1 VELLIQ
7 IFDNFLAGLTTSE
20 GRVSAVLDEGQ
31 KLIEQNNPEKTKIL
45 LKIDETK
52 QQWED
57 LKELAH
63 ARQDALA
70 GAKQVHMFDR
80 TADETISWIQEK
92 ETALSSDGYGHD
104 LETIQTLVRKHQGFE
119 TDLAAVKEQVEC
131 LMEEASRLIEL
142 FPDARVHIDVKHQE
156 AEAAWVEL
164 LEKAAQRRSKLAQAE
179 QLQAYLG
186 KYRELI
192 SWINEMVA
200 KVTAPELAKDVPGA
214 ETLISRHN
222 EYKSEIDTREEAFEK
237 FYRTGQGLIEQGHFL
252 AKEIEDKISVLQQ
265 RQQILKDTW
274 QQRRQIYEQ
283 NLDTQLFK
291 RDAET
296 LENWII
302 NREPMLHDEKL
313 GESIA
318 QVEELIRK
326 HEDFEKT
333 IEAQEER
340 FSALRRITMA
350 SLLFNMMKNKRYLPY
365 EKLNIMNICVAGRSF
380 PEATGSGTGRA
391 SSRERTC
398 GTCKDRRKETQRSAE
413 DNRGAEARGR
423 T

>member
-31 KLIEQNNPEKTKIL
+31 RLIEQNNPEKTKIL

-156 AEAAWVEL
+156 AEAAWIEL

-222 EYKSEIDTREEAFEK
+222 EYKSEIDAREEAFEK

-302 NREPMLHDEKL
+302 NREPMLQDGKL

-340 FSALRRITMA
+340 FSALKRITMV
-350 SLLFNMMKNKRYLPY
+350 SLLFNVIKNKRYFMKNLI
-365 EKLNIMNICVAGRSF
+365 L
-380 PEATGSGTGRA
+380 
-391 SSRERTC
+391 
-398 GTCKDRRKETQRSAE
+398 
-413 DNRGAEARGR
+413 
-423 T
+423 

>member
-1 VELLIQ
+1 MEHVELLIQ

-20 GRVSAVLDEGQ
+20 GRVSAVLDAGQ
-31 KLIEQNNPEKTKIL
+31 RLIEQNNPEKSKIL

-57 LKELAH
+57 LKELAN
-63 ARQDALA
+63 ARQEALA

-92 ETALSSDGYGHD
+92 EATLSSDGYGHD
-104 LETIQTLVRKHQGFE
+104 LETIQALVRKHQGFE

-131 LMEEASRLIEL
+131 LMVEASRLIEL
-142 FPDARVHIDVKHQE
+142 FPDARIHIDVKHQE
-156 AEAAWVEL
+156 AETAWGEL
-164 LEKAAQRRSKLAQAE
+164 LEKAAQRGSKLAQAE

-186 KYRELI
+186 EYRELM

-200 KVTAPELAKDVPGA
+200 KVTAPELARDVPGA
-214 ETLISRHN
+214 EALISRHN

-237 FYRTGQGLIEQGHFL
+237 FYRTGQELIQQGHFL
-252 AKEIEDKISVLQQ
+252 GKEIEEKISVLQQ

-274 QQRRQIYEQ
+274 QQRRLIYEQ

-296 LENWII
+296 LENWIV
-302 NREPMLHDEKL
+302 NREPMLQEGKL
-313 GESIA
+313 GDSIS

-333 IEAQEER
+333 IEAQEDR
-340 FSALRRITMA
+340 FSALKRITMV
-350 SLLFNMMKNKRYLPY
+350 SFLRY
-365 EKLNIMNICVAGRSF
+365 
-380 PEATGSGTGRA
+380 
-391 SSRERTC
+391 
-398 GTCKDRRKETQRSAE
+398 DE
-413 DNRGAEARGR
+413 DSEII
-423 T
+423 

>member
-1 VELLIQ
+1 MKIAASEDYGCDVEHVELLIQ

-31 KLIEQNNPEKTKIL
+31 RLIEQNNPEKSDIL
-45 LKIDETK
+45 NKIDETK
-52 QQWED
+52 LQWED

-92 ETALSSDGYGHD
+92 EAALNSDDYGQD
-104 LETIQTLVRKHQGFE
+104 LEASQALVRKHQGFE
-119 TDLAAVKEQVEC
+119 TDLAAVKEQVES

-142 FPDARVHIDVKHQE
+142 FPDARVHINVKHQE
-156 AEAAWVEL
+156 AEAAWAEL
-164 LEKAAQRRSKLAQAE
+164 LEQAVQRRSKLAQAE

-186 KYRELI
+186 EYRELI

-200 KVTAPELAKDVPGA
+200 KVTAPELARDVPGA
-214 ETLISRHN
+214 EALLSRHN

-237 FYRTGQGLIEQGHFL
+237 FYRTGQELIKQGHFL

-274 QQRRQIYEQ
+274 QQRRHIYEQ

-291 RDAET
+291 RDAEI

-302 NREPMLHDEKL
+302 NRETMLHEEKL
-313 GESIA
+313 GDSIS

-333 IEAQEER
+333 IQAQEER
-340 FSALRRITMA
+340 FSTLKRITMV
-350 SLLFNMMKNKRYLPY
+350 SSSFNMMKIINLLTIIVKNLQH
-365 EKLNIMNICVAGRSF
+365 NI
-380 PEATGSGTGRA
+380 
-391 SSRERTC
+391 
-398 GTCKDRRKETQRSAE
+398 
-413 DNRGAEARGR
+413 
-423 T
+423 

>member
-20 GRVSAVLDEGQ
+20 GRVSGVLDEGQ
-31 KLIEQNNPEKTKIL
+31 KLIEQNNPEKSKIL
-45 LKIDETK
+45 QKIDETK

-92 ETALSSDGYGHD
+92 ETALSSDGYCQD
-104 LETIQTLVRKHQGFE
+104 LETIQALVRKHQGFE
-119 TDLAAVKEQVEC
+119 TDLAAVKEQVES

-142 FPDARVHIDVKHQE
+142 FPDARIHINVKHQE
-156 AEAAWVEL
+156 AEAAWAEL
-164 LEKAAQRRSKLAQAE
+164 LEQAAQRRSKLAQAE
-179 QLQAYLG
+179 QLQTYLG
-186 KYRELI
+186 EYRELI

-200 KVTAPELAKDVPGA
+200 KVTAPELARDVPGA
-214 ETLISRHN
+214 EALLSRHN
-222 EYKSEIDTREEAFEK
+222 EYKSEIDTREEVFEK
-237 FYRTGQGLIEQGHFL
+237 FYRTGQELIEQGHFL

-274 QQRRQIYEQ
+274 KKRRHIYEQ

-296 LENWII
+296 LENWIV
-302 NREPMLHDEKL
+302 NREPMLQDDKL
-313 GESIA
+313 GESIS

-333 IEAQEER
+333 IQAQEER
-340 FSALRRITMA
+340 FSALKRITMVNL
-350 SLLFNMMKNKRYLPY
+350 SFNTTK
-365 EKLNIMNICVAGRSF
+365 IIII
-380 PEATGSGTGRA
+380 
-391 SSRERTC
+391 
-398 GTCKDRRKETQRSAE
+398 D
-413 DNRGAEARGR
+413 
-423 T
+423 

>member
-31 KLIEQNNPEKTKIL
+31 KLIEQNNPEKSKIL
-45 LKIDETK
+45 QKIDETK

-92 ETALSSDGYGHD
+92 EAALSSDGYGHD
-104 LETIQTLVRKHQGFE
+104 LETIQALVRKHQGFE
-119 TDLAAVKEQVEC
+119 TDLAAVKEQVES

-142 FPDARVHIDVKHQE
+142 FPDARIHINVKHQE
-156 AEAAWVEL
+156 AEAAWAEL
-164 LEKAAQRRSKLAQAE
+164 LEQAAQRRSKLAQAE

-186 KYRELI
+186 EYRELI

-200 KVTAPELAKDVPGA
+200 KVTAPELARDVPGA
-214 ETLISRHN
+214 EALLSRHN

-237 FYRTGQGLIEQGHFL
+237 FYRTGQKLIEQGHFL

-274 QQRRQIYEQ
+274 QQRRHIYEQ

-296 LENWII
+296 LENWIV

-313 GESIA
+313 GESIS

-333 IEAQEER
+333 IQAQEER
-340 FSALRRITMA
+340 FSALKRITMV
-350 SLLFNMMKNKRYLPY
+350 SLSFN
-365 EKLNIMNICVAGRSF
+365 EDKLLLISIVLRIYNIMFNIINICIAGRSLSK
-380 PEATGSGTGRA
+380 AAGSGNGRA
-391 SSRERTC
+391 PSGERTC
-398 GTCKDRRKETQRSAE
+398 RTREDRGTET
-413 DNRGAEARGR
+413 
-423 T
+423 